1 MERIKN
7 FKRTKVILLTN
18 KQLKK
23 ATEDIVCYVTLVDGE
38 YISPWDVNIDKV
50 TTICNGKYA
59 YFGFYSA
66 KFKEELEFFEDLLK
80 GEKRTIVK
88 VIIPKGSMYYEG
100 QRNFSFSVSK
110 EHVSITTFCSNNL
123 IIKK

>member
-1 MERIKN
+1 M
-7 FKRTKVILLTN
+7 ILLTN

-38 YISPWDVNIDKV
+38 YISPWDVNIDKI
-50 TTICNGKYA
+50 TTIRNGKYA

-80 GEKRTIVK
+80 GEDRTIVK
-88 VIIPKGSMYYEG
+88 AIIPKGSKYYEG

-110 EHVSITTFCSNNL
+110 EHVSITTFCSDNL
-123 IIKK
+123 KIEK